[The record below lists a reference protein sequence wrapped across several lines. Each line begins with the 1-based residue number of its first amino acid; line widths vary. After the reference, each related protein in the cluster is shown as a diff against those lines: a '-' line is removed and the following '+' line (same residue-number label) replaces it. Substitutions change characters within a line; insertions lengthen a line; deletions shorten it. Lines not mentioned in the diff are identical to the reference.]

1 MTRPGRAG
9 GTASAGRKRS
19 KMRFKRRS
27 PSPMIF
33 TDELLADARRRYE
46 QTAEAKS
53 AIGSDLGIA
62 PSTFD
67 NLATR
72 LGWKRFTPPARG
84 LDAAAKLAAKTQA
97 FAKAIAATECVTA
110 PVATEDAATEA
121 APFPPSDAADGYD
134 DRPMDT
140 AALIVW
146 LRREIQAQI
155 GIVKQLREQQRVEPL
170 TDEAAIRL
178 SRILSSLADALI
190 KLDRHTGGASRAA
203 AEPDDL
209 PENIDE
215 FRNEL
220 ARRIRAFVASRSGT
234 GDADGNDAAAA
245 MDAAGG

>member
-9 GTASAGRKRS
+9 GIASAGRKRS
-19 KMRFKRRS
+19 KRRFKRRS

-53 AIGSDLGIA
+53 AIASDLGIA

-84 LDAAAKLAAKTQA
+84 LDAAAKLAAKAQA
-97 FAKAIAATECVTA
+97 FAKAVAPTE
-110 PVATEDAATEA
+110 
-121 APFPPSDAADGYD
+121 SSHD
-134 DRPMDT
+134 DVPMDT

-155 GIVKQLREQQRVEPL
+155 GIVKQLREQERAEPL

-178 SRILSSLADALI
+178 SRILGSLADALI
-190 KLDRHTGGASRAA
+190 KLDRHTGRASGAANEA
-203 AEPDDL
+203 DDL

-220 ARRIRAFVASRSGT
+220 ARRIRAFIASRSGT
-234 GDADGNDAAAA
+234 GDADGHDAAAA
-245 MDAAGG
+245 MEAAGG